1 MKVNEQVCWV
11 VNQILMEHSAGGG
24 ISEGPLLTLVKYSS
38 KLWSGFEFLIIQVGW
53 GGGLQPQN
61 IVILSQ
67 ITYDFFLIHLK
78 IRLVYYKGGWSAL
91 FSLLSFFRGKK
102 LPFRNPKLFYPIFN
116 CFFFFLNNKNTSV
129 HKSSLASELR
139 YIFEQAFT
147 QACNHF
153 LIVAELRW

>member
-11 VNQILMEHSAGGG
+11 VNQILMGHSAGGG

-38 KLWSGFEFLIIQVGW
+38 KLWSGFEFLIIQVCW

-67 ITYDFFLIHLK
+67 ITYDFFFIFIFFK
-78 IRLVYYKGGWSAL
+78 RRLVYYNGGWPAL

-102 LPFRNPKLFYPIFN
+102 
-116 CFFFFLNNKNTSV
+116 TS
-129 HKSSLASELR
+129 L
-139 YIFEQAFT
+139 
-147 QACNHF
+147 
-153 LIVAELRW
+153 

>member
-11 VNQILMEHSAGGG
+11 VNQILIGHSAGGG

-67 ITYDFFLIHLK
+67 ITYDFFLIHFLK
-78 IRLVYYKGGWSAL
+78 RHLVYYDGGWSACH
-91 FSLLSFFRGKK
+91 FSGEKNFPLETQSCFIPFSTVFF
-102 LPFRNPKLFYPIFN
+102 
-116 CFFFFLNNKNTSV
+116 
-129 HKSSLASELR
+129 
-139 YIFEQAFT
+139 
-147 QACNHF
+147 
-153 LIVAELRW
+153 